1 MNKLYQIFLFIL
13 LTLSAL
19 PLNAQD
25 LTVKGI
31 VKDSDGY
38 PMPGAGV
45 AIKGTTTG
53 VITDL
58 DGNFEI
64 KAKATDKLIFSFI
77 GFVDQ
82 VAAVSSTP
90 MTIILSPD
98 TNLLEETVVVG
109 YGTQK
114 RATLTG
120 AVSTV
125 SNKDITA
132 TKNENVVNM
141 LSGKIPGVRITQNSS
156 QPGEFDTSID
166 IRGMGEPLIVVDGVP
181 RDRAYFSRMDSNE
194 IDNISVLKDASAAIY
209 GVRAANGVI
218 LVTTKR
224 GSSSHGGKFDI
235 DFSANVGLQTFLYVP
250 KTTDALTHMMLLNE
264 KTYNSVGKNYPLR
277 TSIPA
282 YSEDAIAPYRNGE
295 KIGTDWNDEIFKDI
309 TPQQQYNL
317 SMNGSSE
324 KVDYFFNLGYMD
336 QMGSYKSGSLNYN
349 RWNFRSNVDARITK
363 RLSTSLSLSGY
374 KDLTNQP
381 YSSGANLWEVY
392 KKAWTYDPT
401 SIAWADKDKT
411 LHAYDTK
418 FLEPDNPVASTDSDV
433 VGYRKYENYNFNGS
447 LAIKYDIPGVEGL
460 NAKAFYSFDYT
471 MAQTSV
477 YKRPYNLY
485 AVSATGELTAL
496 DYNNPGIV
504 NRKANPNS
512 GQVIQ
517 LSLNYSHKFAEAHN
531 INAMFLYE
539 EQYNKWEDYYAQ
551 RETYFDSEYLFA
563 GEDTNQIGSMTGIG
577 DKTRRAFIGRLN
589 YDYKSKY
596 MIDFAFREDASSSFP
611 AASRWGFFP
620 SVSAG
625 WRISEEN
632 FVKYNAPWITNL
644 KLRASYGLMGDDAS
658 AGTYPQTLVGYDIQ
672 YGSIIY
678 GWMFDGTAL
687 STGVSPTSIP
697 NLKLT
702 WYTAETYNA
711 GVDWTLWKGKFGGT
725 AEFFMR
731 NRDGLLATSTAVIP
745 STVGASL
752 PQENIESDRTFGW
765 EVQLSHYNK
774 IGEVNYWVTGQVSAT
789 KNRWIYHLDSK
800 AGNSMANWYRG
811 NVSGRNKDIWFSFEE
826 AGRFQNYEEIQNHPL
841 SGKNYSSNTLPGD
854 YYYED
859 WNEDGVIDD
868 NDRHPVATYNLP
880 VFNYGL
886 TMGLDWRG
894 IDFSMNWQGAA
905 GVYTAYTEVFSQ
917 VGWGDTGACFEMYL
931 DRWHTADPDADPWNP
946 STKWIAGEYP
956 ATGHSFNDGTTG
968 IQDAS
973 YVRLKTLELG
983 YTLPKKWLF
992 KANIQSLRI
1001 YFSGYNLLTIC
1012 GLKNIDPE
1020 RPGAQGGA
1028 NFSGDTKQIYNYPV
1042 NRTFN
1047 FGVNIKF

>member
-1 MNKLYQIFLFIL
+1 MNTLRLWCVPIIFF
-13 LTLSAL
+13 LTGMVAG
-19 PLNAQD
+19 AQEF
-25 LTVKGI
+25 TASGTI
-31 VKDSDGY
+31 KDSAGESL
-38 PMPGAGV
+38 PGASV
-45 AIKGTTTG
+45 LIKGTTQG
-53 VITDL
+53 VVSDL
-58 DGNFEI
+58 DGNFSI
-64 KAKATDKLIFSFI
+64 KANPGDRLVFSFI
-77 GFVDQ
+77 GYTDQ
-82 VAAVSSTP
+82 VIPASSKH
-90 MTIILSPD
+90 MIVILETD
-98 TNLLEETVVVG
+98 ANFLEETVVVG

-125 SNKDITA
+125 SNKDITT

-141 LSGKIPGVRITQNSS
+141 LSGKIPGVRITQNSA
-156 QPGEFDTSID
+156 QPGEFDTTID
-166 IRGMGEPLIVVDGVP
+166 IRGMGAPLIVVDGIP
-181 RDRAYFSRMDSNE
+181 RDMAYFSRMDSNE
-194 IDNISVLKDASAAIY
+194 IDNISVLKDASAAVY

-224 GSSSHGGKFDI
+224 GTSSTEGKFDI

-250 KTTDALTHMMLLNE
+250 ETTDALTHMMLLNE
-264 KTYNSVGKNYPLR
+264 KLYNNFGKNYPSR
-277 TSIPA
+277 TTTPA
-282 YSEDAIAPYRNGE
+282 YSNDEIALYRSGE
-295 KIGTDWNDEIFKDI
+295 KTGTDWNDELFRDV

-317 SMNGSSE
+317 SMNGSSD

-336 QMGSYKSGSLNYN
+336 QMGAYKSGSLNYN

-363 RLSTSLSLSGY
+363 RLSTSLSISGY
-374 KDLTNQP
+374 KDVTNQP
-381 YSSGANLWEVY
+381 YSSGGDLWEIY

-401 SIAWADKDKT
+401 AIAWADEDRT
-411 LHAYDTK
+411 LLAYDSK
-418 FLEPDNPVASTDSDV
+418 FFEADNPVASTDSDV

-447 LAIKYDIPGVEGL
+447 LAVKYDIPGIKGL

-471 MAQTSV
+471 MVQSSV

-485 AVSATGELTAL
+485 SKSADSELTVL
-496 DYNNPGIV
+496 ERNTPGTV
-504 NRKANPNS
+504 YRKANPNI

-517 LSLNYSHKFAEAHN
+517 LSLNYSRTFAQDHN
-531 INAMFLYE
+531 LNAMFLYE
-539 EQYNKWEDYYAQ
+539 EQYNQWEDFYAQ

-563 GEDTNQIGSMTGIG
+563 GEDTNQIGSMSGIG
-577 DKTRRAFIGRLN
+577 DKTRRAFIGKIN
-589 YDYKSKY
+589 YDYKSRY

-632 FVKYNAPWITNL
+632 FVKHNAPWITNL
-644 KLRASYGLMGDDAS
+644 KLRASYGIMGDDTS
-658 AGTYPQTLVGYDIQ
+658 AGTYPQTLVGYDIA

-678 GWMFDGTAL
+678 GWMFDGTSL
-687 STGVSPTSIP
+687 STGVSPTAIP
-697 NLKLT
+697 NPNLT

-711 GVDWTLWKGKFGGT
+711 GVDWNLWKGMFGGT
-725 AEFFMR
+725 VEFFMR

-765 EVQLSHYNK
+765 EVQLSHYNR
-774 IGEVNYWVTGQVSAT
+774 IGQVNYWVTGQVSAT
-789 KNRWIYHLDSK
+789 KNRWNYHLDSR
-800 AGNSMANWYRG
+800 AGNSMANWYRQ
-811 NVSGRNKDIWFSFEE
+811 NVSGRNKDIWFSYEE
-826 AGRFQNYEEIQNHPL
+826 AGRFDSYHDIQYHPL
-841 SGKNYSSNTLPGD
+841 SGINYSSNTLPGD

-886 TMGLDWRG
+886 TIGLDWKG

-917 VGWGDTGACFEMYL
+917 VGWGDTGACFGMYL

-956 ATGHSFNDGTTG
+956 ATGHSFNYGTTG

-983 YTLPKKWLF
+983 YTLPKRWTQKV
-992 KANIQSLRI
+992 NIKSLRV

-1020 RPGAQGGA
+1020 RPGSAGGS

>member
-1 MNKLYQIFLFIL
+1 MNTLRLWCVLIIFF
-13 LTLSAL
+13 LTGAAAA
-19 PLNAQD
+19 AQEF
-25 LTVKGI
+25 TAHGSI
-31 VKDSDGY
+31 KDSAGE
-38 PMPGAGV
+38 PLPGASV
-45 AIKGTTTG
+45 LVKGTTHG
-53 VITDL
+53 VVSDL
-58 DGNFEI
+58 DGNFSI
-64 KAKATDKLIFSFI
+64 KVNSGDRLVFSFI
-77 GFVDQ
+77 GYADQ
-82 VAAVSSTP
+82 VIPASAKQMNVVLES
-90 MTIILSPD
+90 D
-98 TNLLEETVVVG
+98 ANFLEETVVVG

-125 SNKDITA
+125 SNKDITT

-141 LSGKIPGVRITQNSS
+141 LSGKIPGVRITQNSA
-156 QPGEFDTSID
+156 QPGEFDTTID
-166 IRGMGEPLIVVDGVP
+166 IRGMGAPLIVVDGIP
-181 RDRAYFSRMDSNE
+181 RDMAYFSRMDSNE
-194 IDNISVLKDASAAIY
+194 IDNISVLKDASAAVY

-218 LVTTKR
+218 LVTTRR
-224 GSSSHGGKFDI
+224 GSSSTEGKFDI

-250 KTTDALTHMMLLNE
+250 ETTDALTHMMLLNE
-264 KTYNSVGKNYPLR
+264 KLYNNQGKNYPSR
-277 TSIPA
+277 TTTPA
-282 YSEDAIAPYRNGE
+282 YSADEIALYRSGE
-295 KIGTDWNDEIFKDI
+295 KVGTDWNDELFRDV

-317 SMNGSSE
+317 SMNGSSD

-336 QMGSYKSGSLNYN
+336 QMGAYKSGSLNYN
-349 RWNFRSNVDARITK
+349 RWNFRTNVDTRITK

-374 KDLTNQP
+374 KDVTNQP
-381 YSSGANLWEVY
+381 YSSGGDLWEIY

-401 SIAWADKDKT
+401 ALAWVDEDRT
-411 LHAYDTK
+411 LHAYDSK
-418 FLEPDNPVASTDSDV
+418 YFESENPIASTDSDV
-433 VGYRKYENYNFNGS
+433 VGYRKYENFSFNGS
-447 LAIKYDIPGVEGL
+447 LAVKYDIPGIKGL

-471 MAQTSV
+471 MVQSSV

-485 AVSATGELTAL
+485 SKSADGELTVL
-496 DYNNPGIV
+496 ERNTPGTV
-504 NRKANPNS
+504 YRKANPNI

-517 LSLNYSHKFAEAHN
+517 LSLNYSHTFAQAHN
-531 INAMFLYE
+531 VSAMFLYE
-539 EQYNKWEDYYAQ
+539 EQYNKWEDFYAQ

-563 GEDTNQIGSMTGIG
+563 GEDTNQIGSMSGIG
-577 DKTRRAFIGRLN
+577 DKTRRAFIGKFN
-589 YDYKSKY
+589 YDYKSRY

-632 FVKYNAPWITNL
+632 FVKNNAPWITNL
-644 KLRASYGLMGDDAS
+644 KLRASYGIMGDDAS
-658 AGTYPQTLVGYDIQ
+658 AGTYPQTLVGYDIA
-672 YGSIIY
+672 YGSVIY
-678 GWMFDGTAL
+678 GWMFDGTSL
-687 STGVSPTSIP
+687 STGVAPTAIP
-697 NLKLT
+697 NLNLT

-711 GVDWTLWKGKFGGT
+711 GVDWNLWRGKFAGT
-725 AEFFMR
+725 VELFMR

-765 EVQLSHYNK
+765 EIQMSHYNK
-774 IGEVNYWVTGQVSAT
+774 IGQVNYWVTGQVSAT
-789 KNRWIYHLDSK
+789 KNRWLYHLDSR
-800 AGNSMANWYRG
+800 AGNSMANWYRQ
-811 NVSGRNKDIWFSFEE
+811 NVSGRNKDIWFAYEE
-826 AGRFQNYEEIQNHPL
+826 AGRFQSYEDIQYHPL
-841 SGKNYSSNTLPGD
+841 TGINYSSNTLPGD

-886 TMGLDWRG
+886 TIGLDWKG

-917 VGWGDTGACFEMYL
+917 VGWGDTGACFGMYL

-956 ATGHSFNDGTTG
+956 ATGHSFNYGTTG
-968 IQDAS
+968 IQNAS

-983 YTLPKKWLF
+983 YTLPKRWTQKV
-992 KANIQSLRI
+992 NIKSLRV
-1001 YFSGYNLLTIC
+1001 YFSGYNLLTFC

-1020 RPGAQGGA
+1020 RPGAAGGS

>member
-1 MNKLYQIFLFIL
+1 MNTFRLWCVLIIFSV
-13 LTLSAL
+13 TAL
-19 PLNAQD
+19 ASKAQEF
-25 LTVKGI
+25 TAQGSI
-31 VKDSDGY
+31 KDSAGE
-38 PMPGAGV
+38 PLPGASV
-45 AIKGTTTG
+45 IVKGTTHG
-53 VITDL
+53 VVSDL
-58 DGNFEI
+58 DGNFSI
-64 KAKATDKLIFSFI
+64 KVKSGDRLVFSYI
-77 GFVDQ
+77 GYSDQ
-82 VAAVSSTP
+82 VIPASAKQMNV
-90 MTIILSPD
+90 ILEMDS
-98 TNLLEETVVVG
+98 NFLEETVVVG

-125 SNKDITA
+125 SNKDITT

-141 LSGKIPGVRITQNSS
+141 LSGKIPGVRITQNSA
-156 QPGEFDTSID
+156 QPGEFDTTID
-166 IRGMGEPLIVVDGVP
+166 IRGMGAPLIVVDGIP
-181 RDRAYFSRMDSNE
+181 RDMAYFSRMDSNE
-194 IDNISVLKDASAAIY
+194 IDNISVLKDASAAVY

-224 GSSSHGGKFDI
+224 GTSSTEGKFDI

-250 KTTDALTHMMLLNE
+250 ETTDALTHMRLLNE
-264 KTYNSVGKNYPLR
+264 KLYNNIGKNYPSR
-277 TSIPA
+277 TTTPA
-282 YSEDAIAPYRNGE
+282 YSDAEIALFASGE
-295 KIGTDWNDEIFKDI
+295 KTGTDWNDELFRDV

-317 SMNGSSE
+317 SMNGSSD

-336 QMGSYKSGSLNYN
+336 QMGAYKSGSLNYD

-374 KDLTNQP
+374 KDVTNQP
-381 YSSGANLWEVY
+381 YSSGGDLWEIY

-401 SIAWADKDKT
+401 ALAWADDDRT
-411 LHAYDTK
+411 LHAYDSK
-418 FLEPDNPVASTDSDV
+418 YFEAENPVASTDSDV
-433 VGYRKYENYNFNGS
+433 VGYRKYENFSFNGS
-447 LAIKYDIPGVEGL
+447 LAVKYEIPGVKGL

-471 MAQTSV
+471 MAQASV

-485 AVSATGELTAL
+485 EKSASGELTVL
-496 DYNNPGIV
+496 ERNTPGSV
-504 NRKANPNS
+504 YRKANPNI

-517 LSLNYSHKFAEAHN
+517 LSLNYSRTFAQAHN

-539 EQYNKWEDYYAQ
+539 EQYNKWEDFYAQ

-563 GEDTNQIGSMTGIG
+563 GEDTNQIGSMSGIG
-577 DKTRRAFIGRLN
+577 DKTRRAFIGKVN
-589 YDYKSKY
+589 YDYKSRY
-596 MIDFAFREDASSSFP
+596 MVDFAFREDASSSFP

-632 FVKYNAPWITNL
+632 FVKHNAPWITNL
-644 KLRASYGLMGDDAS
+644 KLRASYGIMGDDAS
-658 AGTYPQTLVGYDIQ
+658 AGTYPQTLVGYDIAW
-672 YGSIIY
+672 GSTIY
-678 GWMFDGTAL
+678 GWMFDGTSL
-687 STGVSPTSIP
+687 STGVAPTAIP
-697 NLKLT
+697 NPNLT

-711 GVDWTLWKGKFGGT
+711 GMDWSLWKGMFGGT
-725 AEFFMR
+725 VEFFMR

-774 IGEVNYWVTGQVSAT
+774 IGQVNYWVTGQVSAT
-789 KNRWIYHLDSK
+789 KNRWLYHLDSR
-800 AGNSMANWYRG
+800 AGNSMANWYRQ
-811 NVSGRNKDIWFSFEE
+811 NVSGRNKDIWFAYEE
-826 AGRFQNYEEIQNHPL
+826 AGRFNSYADIQYHPL
-841 SGKNYSSNTLPGD
+841 TGVNYSSNTLPGD

-886 TMGLDWRG
+886 TIGLDWKG
-894 IDFSMNWQGAA
+894 LDFSMNWQGAA

-917 VGWGDTGACFEMYL
+917 VGWGDTGACFGMYL
-931 DRWHTADPDADPWNP
+931 DRWHTADPEADPWNP
-946 STKWIAGEYP
+946 STRWISGEYP
-956 ATGHSFNDGTTG
+956 ATGHSFNYGTTG
-968 IQDAS
+968 IQNAS

-983 YTLPKKWLF
+983 YTFPRRWMQKV
-992 KANIQSLRI
+992 NIKSLRV
-1001 YFSGYNLLTIC
+1001 YFSGYNLLTFC
-1012 GLKNIDPE
+1012 GLRNIDPE
-1020 RPGAQGGA
+1020 RPGSAGGS
-1028 NFSGDTKQIYNYPV
+1028 NFSGDIKQIYNYPV

>member
-1 MNKLYQIFLFIL
+1 MNKLCLWL
-13 LTLSAL
+13 VLMLSLLSASVAG
-19 PLNAQD
+19 AQD
-25 LTVKGI
+25 LTVRGT
-31 VKDSDGY
+31 VKDNAGE
-38 PMPGAGV
+38 PLPGASV
-45 AIKGTTTG
+45 LVKGTTNG

-58 DGNFEI
+58 DGNFSI
-64 KAKATDKLIFSFI
+64 KVKTGDKLVFSFI
-77 GFVDQ
+77 GYADKVLT
-82 VAAVSSTP
+82 ATSAP
-90 MTIILSPD
+90 MTVLLDMDS
-98 TNLLEETVVVG
+98 TFLEETVVVG

-125 SNKDITA
+125 SNKDITT

-141 LSGKIPGVRITQNSS
+141 LSGKIPGVRITQNSA
-156 QPGEFDTSID
+156 QPGEFDTTID
-166 IRGMGEPLIVVDGVP
+166 IRGMGSPLVVVDGIP
-181 RDRAYFSRMDSNE
+181 RDMAYFSRMDSNE

-224 GSSSHGGKFDI
+224 GSSSSEGKFDI

-250 KTTDALTHMMLLNE
+250 ETTDAVTHMRLLNE
-264 KTYNSVGKNYPLR
+264 KTYNSIGKNYPSR
-277 TSIPA
+277 TSTPA
-282 YSEDAIAPYRNGE
+282 YTDDAIAQYVSGE
-295 KIGTDWNDEIFKDI
+295 KVGTDWNDEIFRDI

-317 SMNGSSE
+317 SMNGSSD
-324 KVDYFFNLGYMD
+324 KVDYFFNVGYMD

-349 RWNFRSNVDARITK
+349 RWNFRGNVDARITK

-374 KDLTNQP
+374 KDATNQP
-381 YSSGANLWEVY
+381 YSSGGNLWEVY

-401 SIAWADKDKT
+401 SIAWADADKT

-447 LAIKYDIPGVEGL
+447 LAIKYDIPGVKGL

-471 MAQTSV
+471 MAQASV

-485 AVSATGELTAL
+485 SVNAAGELTAL
-496 DYNNPGIV
+496 DYNNPGTV
-504 NRKANPNS
+504 NRKANPNT

-517 LSLNYSHKFAEAHN
+517 LSLNYSRKFAEAHN
-531 INAMFLYE
+531 VNAMFLYE
-539 EQYNKWEDYYAQ
+539 EQYNTWEDFYAQ

-563 GEDTNQIGSMTGIG
+563 GEDTNQIGSMSGIG
-577 DKTRRAFIGRLN
+577 DKTRRAFIGRIN
-589 YDYKSKY
+589 YDYKSRY
-596 MIDFAFREDASSSFP
+596 MVDFAFREDASSSFP

-632 FVKYNAPWITNL
+632 FVKHNAPWITNL
-644 KLRASYGLMGDDAS
+644 KLRASYGIMGDDAS

-672 YGSIIY
+672 YGSTIY
-678 GWMFDGTAL
+678 GWMYDGSNL

-697 NLKLT
+697 NLNLT

-711 GVDWTLWKGKFGGT
+711 GLDWTLWKGKFGGT
-725 AEFFMR
+725 AELFMR

-752 PQENIESDRTFGW
+752 PQENLESDRTFGW
-765 EVQLSHYNK
+765 EIQLSHYNK

-811 NVSGRNKDIWFSFEE
+811 NVSGRNKDIWFAYEE
-826 AGRFQNYEEIQNHPL
+826 AGRFQSYKDIQYHPL
-841 SGKNYSSNTLPGD
+841 SGANYSSNTLPGD

-886 TMGLDWRG
+886 TLGMDWRG
-894 IDFSMNWQGAA
+894 LDFSMNWQGAA

-931 DRWHTADPDADPWNP
+931 DRWRTTDPNADPWNP

-956 ATGHSFNDGTTG
+956 ATGHSFNVGTTG
-968 IQDAS
+968 IQNAS
-973 YVRLKTLELG
+973 YVRLKTLEIG
-983 YTLPKKWLF
+983 YTLPKKWLS
-992 KANIQSLRI
+992 KANIKSLRV

-1028 NFSGDTKQIYNYPV
+1028 NFSGDIKQIYNYPV